1 MQSGLRVVAT
11 QQRERERER
20 EEKKKKTK
28 RKRRKSGSGP
38 YNEQSIV
45 YWPIHSSS

>member
-20 EEKKKKTK
+20 EKKKKTK